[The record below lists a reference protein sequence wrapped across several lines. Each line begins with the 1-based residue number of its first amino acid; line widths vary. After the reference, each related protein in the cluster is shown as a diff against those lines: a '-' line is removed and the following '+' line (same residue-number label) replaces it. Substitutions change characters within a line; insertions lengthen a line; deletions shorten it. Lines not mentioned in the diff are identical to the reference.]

1 MPEIEEKEEKK
12 EDEVAEK
19 DTATIESEI
28 LSDPELSTADF
39 SRLRADQAYMDELV
53 EKRKAA
59 PPAEKEEEK
68 GEKEEEKEQEKE
80 EEEEKEKKGGKK
92 SRGGRGGYK
101 RMAEKMQDKV
111 DQAEL
116 KIAALEKR
124 LEAGNPPP
132 GKSKAKVPEKPKEDD
147 FESHIEYIE
156 ALTDWKVDIRVGKAM
171 EDKDKKDAGVAAG
184 YRQQQENQNL
194 EQALH
199 TQASAAM
206 KNHEDYAEV
215 VSETDGIEWS
225 DGHRHALAMTG
236 AFGEIAYH
244 LGKNIEEAERLS
256 KIDNLPS
263 LMLEL
268 GKITAIIDKEK
279 PEKEEVKEEVKKEVE
294 AEGAIKKKLP
304 APMKKHVSGKT
315 ETEVKDAEYWSTKAS
330 PAEYRKA
337 RAEGRA

>member
-19 DTATIESEI
+19 DTATIEAEI

-53 EKRKAA
+53 EKKKAA

-68 GEKEEEKEQEKE
+68 EKKEEEKEEEVEKE
-80 EEEEKEKKGGKK
+80 EKPEKK

-124 LEAGNPPP
+124 LEAGNLPPV
-132 GKSKAKVPEKPKEDD
+132 KSKAPEKPKEED
-147 FESHIEYIE
+147 FESHVEYLE
-156 ALTDWKVDIRVGKAM
+156 ALTDWKVDIKVGKAL
-171 EDKDKKDAGVAAG
+171 EDKDKKDASIAAG

-199 TQASAAM
+199 TQASEAM
-206 KNHEDYAEV
+206 KNHKDYAEV

-263 LMLEL
+263 LMMEL

-279 PEKEEVKEEVKKEVE
+279 PAKEEVKEEEKEEVE

-315 ETEVKDAEYWSTKAS
+315 EAEVKDAEYWATRAS
-330 PAEYRKA
+330 PAEYKKA
-337 RAEGRA
+337 RSEGRI

>member
-1 MPEIEEKEEKK
+1 MPEVEVKEEKK

-19 DTATIESEI
+19 DTATIEAEI

-59 PPAEKEEEK
+59 PPAEKEEVKEK
-68 GEKEEEKEQEKE
+68 KEEEEE
-80 EEEEKEKKGGKK
+80 EEEEKEKKGAKK

-124 LEAGNPPP
+124 LEAGKPPLE
-132 GKSKAKVPEKPKEDD
+132 KSKAEVPEKPKEED
-147 FESHIEYIE
+147 FESHVEYLE
-156 ALTDWKVDIRVGKAM
+156 ALTDWKVDLKVGKAL
-171 EDKDKKDAGVAAG
+171 EDKDKRDASVAAG

-199 TQASAAM
+199 AQAAAAK

-236 AFGEIAYH
+236 VFGEIAYH

-263 LMLEL
+263 LMMEL
-268 GKITAIIDKEK
+268 GKITASIDKEK
-279 PEKEEVKEEVKKEVE
+279 PAKEEVKEEVE

-315 ETEVKDAEYWSTKAS
+315 EAEVKDAEYWSTKAS
-330 PAEYRKA
+330 PAEYKKA
-337 RAEGRA
+337 RSEGRI